1 MREAG
6 LLLGTLR
13 PSAVSPD
20 QMTVRNILMATD
32 FSECSER
39 ALSYALGIASRYESR
54 LHLFH
59 CIDPTPYNLVEPD
72 AVQTVRDDARREL
85 ERLASDIRR
94 GSAKNVEIKVLAE
107 AGDLAVILARTVKDL
122 DLGLI
127 VVGTH
132 GRTGWRKLVLG
143 SVAEIVVDQV
153 SCPVLSVGPSAN
165 RTRIQEFGPKNIL
178 LAREASARS
187 QLAESYASSLAR
199 KYGSRLTVVDVL
211 ENRSGRVVAQISQ
224 LEGCEAERGNTI
236 LDRTWTSSSQLPTEI
251 GMQSDL
257 ILQVADQTAAD
268 LMVLAVPAAHRFA
281 DRFLS
286 TNSYRVVCGA
296 RCPVLTVH
304 ARPER
309 GFDQ

>member
-1 MREAG
+1 MREGG
-6 LLLGTLR
+6 LLSGTLQ
-13 PSAVSPD
+13 PSSVTAD
-20 QMTVRNILMATD
+20 QMTLRNILLATD

-59 CIDPTPYNLVEPD
+59 CIDPTPYNLVEPN
-72 AVQTVRDDARREL
+72 AVQTARDDARREL
-85 ERLASDIRR
+85 QRLASDLRR
-94 GSAKNVEIKVLAE
+94 GRAKNVEVKVVAE
-107 AGDLAVILARTVKDL
+107 AGDLAVILPRAVKDL

-153 SCPVLSVGPSAN
+153 SCPVLSVGPSGN
-165 RTRIQEFGPKNIL
+165 RTRIQEFGPENIL
-178 LAREASARS
+178 LAREASSRS

-211 ENRSGRVVAQISQ
+211 ENRSGRVVAQVSQ
-224 LEGCEAERGNTI
+224 LEWCEAERGNTI
-236 LDRTWTSSSQLPTEI
+236 LDRTLTSPSQLPTEI
-251 GMQSDL
+251 GTQSDL
-257 ILQVADQTAAD
+257 ILQIADQTAAD
-268 LMVLAVPAAHRFA
+268 LMVLAVPAHRFA

-286 TNSYRVVCGA
+286 TNLYRVVCGA
-296 RCPVLTVH
+296 PCPVLTVH

-309 GFDQ
+309 SLDQ